1 MVSEK
6 FVSTRAMRC
15 TGLSRRQRPMESAM
29 VERALSNFAVALPGI
44 IPSIATSSR
53 CCRHEARP
61 HERKGHSLIIKA
73 GSRVAGG
80 SAGST
85 APAPWLVLCEYEI
98 AGPGRIDPCGR
109 TMRPPRSH
117 PLRSDGEPRE
127 GAPRPCLS

>member
-61 HERKGHSLIIKA
+61 HERKGHSLIKA
-73 GSRVAGG
+73 GSRVPAGLPGLPRLPPGSSFVNTKSPGLGG
-80 SAGST
+80 STRADG
-85 APAPWLVLCEYEI
+85 
-98 AGPGRIDPCGR
+98 PCGR
-109 TMRPPRSH
+109 RGHILFEATGSH
-117 PLRSDGEPRE
+117 AKGRR
-127 GAPRPCLS
+127 APA